1 MAKIVET
8 LGLVAFLLFS
18 GLVGGWEATG
28 SRLTVCTN
36 FEANV
41 YTFTDN
47 QGHDWE
53 WEAEIGDDFEIGKA
67 YRLIMDNN
75 HSSTLEDDIIKK
87 IKKY

>member
-1 MAKIVET
+1 MTKMVET
-8 LGLVAFLLFS
+8 LGLVAFLVFS
-18 GLVGGWEATG
+18 GLVGGWEAKG

-47 QGHDWE
+47 QGNDWE